1 MSLKIRMTEDRIQ
14 TFESNIN
21 QLEVRLGRLTD
32 MATDRNRVAVEKEI
46 WAIKENIRDNQ
57 EKLKEEFELKD
68 QLEAEIVK

>member
-21 QLEVRLGRLTD
+21 QLEARLGRLTD

-57 EKLKEEFELKD
+57 EKLKEEFELRD
-68 QLEAEIVK
+68 QLEAEVK